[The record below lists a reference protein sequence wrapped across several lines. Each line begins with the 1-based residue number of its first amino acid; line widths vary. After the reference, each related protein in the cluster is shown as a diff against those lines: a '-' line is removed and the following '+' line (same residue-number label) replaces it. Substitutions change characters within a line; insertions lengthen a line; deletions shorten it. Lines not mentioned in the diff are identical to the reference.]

1 MNYEDHETEA
11 LTRRICLHNNV
22 KTMSSAPAALLR
34 FLFQCVGR
42 WKTVSRKRRRSTSPP
57 TSRAIDC
64 DNTRK
69 ATRHA
74 LTERDEDVEPGRRKG
89 EKGAET
95 RWRHRDPR
103 RSRLQNLVL
112 HRYRDGSML
121 RATRRSTRFDIVW
134 CSPRARHPRFKP
146 RVHFVCAPF
155 DFAITIKTNPTKKK
169 KKKNKKTA
177 FCCELDKYQLVI
189 RFKRMIKWT
198 NSSWRARRSKTIFA
212 RIQSP

>member
-1 MNYEDHETEA
+1 
-11 LTRRICLHNNV
+11 
-22 KTMSSAPAALLR
+22 MSSAPAALLR
-34 FLFQCVGR
+34 FLFQCVER

-57 TSRAIDC
+57 TSRATDC

-74 LTERDEDVEPGRRKG
+74 LTERDEDVEPGRRKS

-112 HRYRDGSML
+112 HRHRDGSML

-134 CSPRARHPRFKP
+134 RSPRARHPRFKP
-146 RVHFVCAPF
+146 RVHFVCAPVVRF
-155 DFAITIKTNPTKKK
+155 RNHNKDEPR
-169 KKKNKKTA
+169 KKKNKKKTKK
-177 FCCELDKYQLVI
+177 L
-189 RFKRMIKWT
+189 RFVV
-198 NSSWRARRSKTIFA
+198 N
-212 RIQSP
+212 